1 MPKPSVGR
9 IVHTLVDP
17 RVNNGEDVAAA
28 LVTKVR
34 KVDDDERVNLRVF
47 LDTGADLRLTNV
59 EMRDKRPD
67 ENEEGVD
74 TTVEGV
80 QRVAFWPPRS

>member
-1 MPKPSVGR
+1 MPKPTVGR
-9 IVHTLVDP
+9 FVQTLVDP
-17 RVNNGEDVAAA
+17 RVNNGEEVAAA
-28 LVTKVR
+28 LVTKVK
-34 KVDDDERVNLRVF
+34 KVDDEDRVNLRVF

-67 ENEEGVD
+67 EKDEDVD

-80 QRVAFWPPRS
+80 QRVAFPLPRS